1 MDFDTSILN
10 LDAKVI
16 FFPVRHH
23 SPACARFVRE
33 LAAKIRPAAI
43 LIEGPANFNEQIA
56 ELDLPH
62 QLPIAIYS
70 YAHFSDNTRLAAFYP
85 YCVYSPEW
93 QALQIAKKLDIPA
106 EFIDLPWSKM
116 ATAQT
121 TNHRYSDRELR
132 QSQYVSRLCEK
143 LGIEGLDHLWDHL
156 FEIDPT
162 LTLETYLDRAHQF
175 CFHCRALDEATLED
189 QQREAFM
196 TEKIRQAIA
205 LYDGQI
211 LVVTGGFHS
220 YALYTQLS
228 NPTSETQKSLVFSH
242 LEQCLKP
249 AIVQQGIALTPFS
262 YDRLDSLTGY
272 DAGMPNPGF
281 YHQVWQHRYQSSAE
295 FQAQTQNAIY
305 RAVFAQIVT
314 ALRSQQQLISAA
326 DLIAVESAAHVLADL
341 RGHAEI
347 WRQDMIDA
355 IVTSLIKEEVTTT
368 HPLLRAVHE
377 VFRGSERGKLAAGIS
392 VPPLVQ
398 EIKQQ
403 LRQHNLDP
411 QPIGRIVRLNLLEEP
426 ACSQLLHQLRI
437 LQIAGFNRT
446 GGIDLASRQDLS
458 IQWEEWSITWSP
470 AYEGSCIEAAIY
482 GSTLLEAA
490 EIRLLELAKK
500 CEHQSESAALLLL
513 DACLMGVQSL
523 IAPLYQQLLA
533 LIQSDS
539 DFFAIT
545 RTLTHLLYL
554 YSYDEL
560 LGIAENAEIGYLL
573 QVTFTRSLW
582 LLESLGQVRDQDQ
595 QLLNAVKTLLETMQR
610 CDHTLNLNRAAFVAV
625 LTRTSQEHSQNP
637 VLRGATIGALWVL
650 DEAPSELVLTDLYS
664 ISRPDH
670 LGDFL
675 TGLFSIAREIIQRS
689 PDLLNQ
695 IDQIIAQFDD
705 EAFLEALPSLRLA
718 FTYFTPREKHM
729 LSQTLTQSWT
739 KSPPILEISP
749 EQIAQ
754 VKALEARLISTIEQY
769 GLRGIR

>member
-33 LAAKIRPAAI
+33 LATKIRPAAI
-43 LIEGPANFNEQIA
+43 LIEGPADFNDQIS
-56 ELDLPH
+56 ELNLPH
-62 QLPIAIYS
+62 QLPIAVYS

-93 QALQIAKKLDIPA
+93 QALQIAKELDIPA

-116 ATAQT
+116 ATTKTAH
-121 TNHRYSDRELR
+121 HRYSDRELR
-132 QSQYVSRLCEK
+132 QSQYVSQLCET

-156 FEIDPT
+156 FEIDPAI
-162 LTLETYLDRAHQF
+162 TLETYLDRAHQF
-175 CFHCRALDEATLED
+175 CFHCRALDEPTLED

-205 LYDGQI
+205 RYGGQI

-220 YALYTQLS
+220 YALHTQLL
-228 NPTSETQKSLVFSH
+228 NPPTEPQASLVFSY

-281 YHQVWQHRYQSSAE
+281 YHQVWQHRYQSSAQE
-295 FQAQTQNAIY
+295 DTYTHNAIY
-305 RAVFAQIVT
+305 REVFAQIVT
-314 ALRSQQQLISAA
+314 ALRSHQQLISAA
-326 DLIAVESAAHVLADL
+326 DLIAVESAAHALAAL
-341 RGHAEI
+341 RSHAEI
-347 WRQDMIDA
+347 WRQDIIDA

-403 LRQHNLDP
+403 LKQHDLEP
-411 QPIGRIVRLNLLEEP
+411 QPIGRIVQLNLLEEP

-446 GGIDLASRQDLS
+446 GGIDLAARQDLS
-458 IQWEEWSITWSP
+458 IQWEEWSIAWSP

-490 EIRLLELAKK
+490 EMRLLELAKQ
-500 CEHQSESAALLLL
+500 CEQQSESAALLLL
-513 DACLMGVQSL
+513 DACLMGVQTL
-523 IAPLYQQLLA
+523 IPPLYQQLLT

-539 DFFAIT
+539 DFFAVT
-545 RTLTHLLYL
+545 STLTHLLYL

-560 LGIAENAEIGYLL
+560 LGIAEHAEIGYLL

-595 QLLNAVKTLLETMQR
+595 QLLNAVKTLLGTLQR
-610 CDHTLNLNRAAFVAV
+610 CDRTLNLDREAFVAV
-625 LTRTSQEHSQNP
+625 LTRTSQEQIQNP

-650 DEAPSELVLTDLYS
+650 DEAPTEQVLTDLYA
-664 ISRPDH
+664 ISNH

-675 TGLFSIAREIIQRS
+675 TGLFSIAREMIQRS
-689 PDLLNQ
+689 PELLNQ
-695 IDQIIAQFDD
+695 IDRIIAQFDD

-718 FTYFTPREKHM
+718 FTYFTPREQHM
-729 LSQTLTQSWT
+729 LSHTLTQFWT
-739 KSPPILEISP
+739 NTPAPVLEISS

-754 VKALEARLISTIEQY
+754 VKAREARLLSTIAQY
-769 GLRGIR
+769 GLRGIRE